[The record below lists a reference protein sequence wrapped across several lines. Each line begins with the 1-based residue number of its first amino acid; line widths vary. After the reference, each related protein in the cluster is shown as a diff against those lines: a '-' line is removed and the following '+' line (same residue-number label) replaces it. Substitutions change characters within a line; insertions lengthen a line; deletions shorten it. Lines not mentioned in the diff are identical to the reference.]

1 MSLSLAPI
9 LWSSGI
15 GSDVKKPIATPIVG
29 GSEKIGGKK
38 MKRVAVLFISVLLL
52 LAAAALPTTRAVA
65 QQETVTADNL
75 DQMIA
80 NMKTPADHEAIAAY
94 FDQVAADAR
103 KKAELHHHSAETY
116 RTMKIAKPVGMAN
129 MCDAIAADFDKTATE
144 AERLAKAHREMA
156 KKAGGQ
162 TGQ

>member
-1 MSLSLAPI
+1 
-9 LWSSGI
+9 
-15 GSDVKKPIATPIVG
+15 
-29 GSEKIGGKK
+29 
-38 MKRVAVLFISVLLL
+38 MKRVAMLLTLGLFL
-52 LAAAALPTTRAVA
+52 LAAAALPAPAVA

-80 NMKTPADHEAIAAY
+80 KMKTPADHEAIASY

-116 RTMKIAKPVGMAN
+116 RTMRTEKPAGMAN
-129 MCDAIAADFDKTATE
+129 MCDAIAADFDKAATQ
-144 AERLAKAHREMA
+144 AEKLAKAHREMA

>member
-1 MSLSLAPI
+1 
-9 LWSSGI
+9 
-15 GSDVKKPIATPIVG
+15 
-29 GSEKIGGKK
+29 
-38 MKRVAVLFISVLLL
+38 MKRVAMLLTLGLFL
-52 LAAAALPTTRAVA
+52 LAAVALPTTHAVA
-65 QQETVTADNL
+65 QQQTVTADNL

-116 RTMKIAKPVGMAN
+116 RTMRTEKPAGMAN
-129 MCDAIAADFDKTATE
+129 MCDAIAADFDKTATA
-144 AERLAKAHREMA
+144 AEKLAKAHREMA
-156 KKAGGQ
+156 KKAAGQ

>member
-1 MSLSLAPI
+1 MAGAEI
-9 LWSSGI
+9 Y
-15 GSDVKKPIATPIVG
+15 
-29 GSEKIGGKK
+29 GGKK
-38 MKRVAVLFISVLLL
+38 MKRVAMLLTLGLFL
-52 LAAAALPTTRAVA
+52 LAAVALPTTQAVA
-65 QQETVTADNL
+65 QQQTVTADNL

-80 NMKTPADHEAIAAY
+80 NMKTPADHEAIASY

-116 RTMKIAKPVGMAN
+116 RTMRTEKPAGMAN
-129 MCDAIAADFDKTATE
+129 MCDAIAADFDKAATQ
-144 AERLAKAHREMA
+144 AEKLAKAHRAMA

>member
-1 MSLSLAPI
+1 MTRA
-9 LWSSGI
+9 
-15 GSDVKKPIATPIVG
+15 
-29 GSEKIGGKK
+29 
-38 MKRVAVLFISVLLL
+38 AVLLTSGLLL
-52 LAAAALPTTRAVA
+52 LAAIALPTTRAVA

-75 DQMIA
+75 DQMISK
-80 NMKTPADHEAIAAY
+80 MKTPADHEAIASY

-116 RTMKIAKPVGMAN
+116 RTMRTEKPPGMAN

-144 AERLAKAHREMA
+144 AEKLAKAHREMA